1 MTETAVPA
9 AVHEGARVEPV
20 HALARL
26 DVYKALDTSP
36 RGLTAEEAATR
47 LARYG
52 LNQLPKAKGRHI
64 AFRFF
69 EQFTDLFAVVL
80 MVASAITFLA
90 YIIQNPHDIG
100 NLQLAVAILGVVFL
114 NAVIG
119 FFQEYSAEKTAE
131 ALQAMVP
138 RSCRVIRDGERIE
151 VAASELVP
159 GDVVVLEAG
168 DAVSCDCRVVE
179 AHDLSVNNVA
189 LTGESDPVGR
199 TTDPSLPDSELI
211 ESRNCVFMG
220 TSVVNGTG
228 KAVVYATGLDTE
240 FGKIFQLTAQVQEE
254 KSPLQ
259 RQVAIMAKRVSII
272 AIVLGAALFALR
284 ATTSSQK
291 VVDSFVFSLGVMVAL
306 VPEGLPATLSVSLAI
321 GVRRMARKNALIKKL
336 LAVETLGSTTVICT
350 DKTGTLTKAEMTLQ
364 SVWGSGRHHAVSG
377 VGYAPDGE
385 VEDAEAVR
393 DVLRAG
399 ALCADA
405 KLLPPDSDNG
415 WRILGDTTEGA
426 IVVAAA
432 KAGVD
437 LEVELSLAPR
447 VAEFPFDSDRKL
459 MSTVHR
465 LDSGPVSYVK
475 GSPQELL
482 DRCRAAQWDGSERPM
497 TDDLRSEIAA
507 ANDAMAAQA
516 LRVLAIGTRSVPRD
530 TPSQD
535 EAERDLVFL
544 GLVGMLDPPRPEVSE
559 AVASCRGAGIRV
571 IMVTG
576 DYGLTAEAIARK
588 VGIVQGDHARVISG
602 TELEAMDDEQLKAE
616 LTNSWEMVFA
626 RVKPEHKMRVV
637 ANLKDLGE
645 IVAVTGDGVN
655 DAPALKRADIGVAM
669 GITGT
674 DVAREAAVMVLLD
687 DSFASI
693 VHAVELGR
701 SVYQNIRKF
710 LIYLFSHNLAE
721 LTPILAASFVN
732 FSLVPLTALQVLAI
746 DLGSDVMPALA
757 LGAEPPEPGIMDRP
771 PRPPSERLFSWGVV
785 RRFMFLGTIQSIGVV
800 FAFFWR
806 IHSAHVGLAHFV
818 QAPGSAYPANAHLRH
833 VYREALTMT
842 EAGIVMSQFFNGF
855 AVRTDEQ
862 SVFKVGLLSNL
873 PLVAAE
879 FLGVGIV
886 ACISYLRPLQTVFHT
901 TGLTVYDWAM
911 LTAFGLVLLIAD
923 ELRKA
928 WLRARR
934 RRSGSP
940 GGERTGGSGG
950 APGGREAA
958 PASTSQ
964 PAGSAPH
971 TAVGAF
977 PGGDGGR
984 GAGSDAPGSGMES
997 SLTTAK
1003 EA

>member
-1 MTETAVPA
+1 VFGETDVSEADVS
-9 AVHEGARVEPV
+9 VREGGDVSPV
-20 HALARL
+20 HALPRF
-26 DVYKALDTSP
+26 DVFGALETSP
-36 RGLTAEEAATR
+36 RGLTVEEVGR
-47 LARYG
+47 RRERYG
-52 LNQLPKAKGRHI
+52 LNELPKAKGRPI
-64 AFRFF
+64 IFRFF

-80 MVASAITFLA
+80 IAASGITFLA
-90 YIIQNPHDIG
+90 YGIQSPHDIN
-100 NLQLAVAILGVVFL
+100 NLELAVAILGVVFL

-138 RSCRVIRDGERIE
+138 RSCRVIRDGDRIE
-151 VAASELVP
+151 VPASELIP
-159 GDVVVLEAG
+159 GDVVVFEAG
-168 DAVSCDCRVVE
+168 DAVSCDCRLVE
-179 AHDLSVNNVA
+179 AYDLSVNNVS

-199 TTDPSLPDSELI
+199 TTDPSLPETELI

-228 KAVVYATGLDTE
+228 KGVAFATGLQTE
-240 FGKIFQLTAQVQEE
+240 FGRIFQLTSQVQED

-259 RQVAIMAKRVSII
+259 RQVAIMAKRVSAV
-272 AIVLGAALFALR
+272 AIGLGAALFLLR

-291 VVDSFVFSLGVMVAL
+291 VVDSFVFALGVMVAL

-336 LAVETLGSTTVICT
+336 SAVETLGSTTVICT

-364 SVWGSGRHHAVSG
+364 VVWESGRTHAVSG
-377 VGYAPDGE
+377 VGYEPTG
-385 VEDAEAVR
+385 VIEDPGNVYG
-393 DVLRAG
+393 VLRAG

-405 KLLPPDSDNG
+405 KLLEPTDTDG

-432 KAGVD
+432 KCGVSLD
-437 LEVELSLAPR
+437 VEYDKTPR

-465 LDSGPVSYVK
+465 VDDGHVSFIK

-482 DRCRAAQWDGSERPM
+482 ARCRRVFWDGTEIEL
-497 TDDLRSEIAA
+497 DDGLRAEIAA
-507 ANDAMAAQA
+507 ANDALAGEA
-516 LRVLAIGTRSVPRD
+516 LRVLGIGYRAVSGPH
-530 TPSQD
+530 PSQT
-535 EAERDLVFL
+535 EAEQDLVFL
-544 GLVGMLDPPRPEVSE
+544 GLVGMLDPPRPEVSD
-559 AVASCRGAGIRV
+559 AVAQCRNAGIRI

-576 DYGLTAEAIARK
+576 DYGLTAEAIARR
-588 VGIVQGDHARVISG
+588 VGIIVGDRARVISG
-602 TELEAMDDEQLKAE
+602 AELEEMSDPDLKAVLGE
-616 LTNSWEMVFA
+616 YWEVVFA

-637 ANLKDLGE
+637 SNLKEMGE

-721 LTPILAASFVN
+721 LAPILAATFVG
-732 FSLVPLTALQVLAI
+732 FPLVPLTALQVLAI

-771 PRPPSERLFSWGVV
+771 PRPPGERLFSASVV
-785 RRFMFLGTIQSIGVV
+785 GRFLFLGTIQSIGVC

-806 IHSAHVGLAHFV
+806 IHSAHVGFSHFNP
-818 QAPGSAYPANAHLRH
+818 AAGTPYPANAHIAH

-862 SVFKVGLLSNL
+862 SVFTVGLLSNL
-873 PLVAAE
+873 PLVIAE
-879 FLGVGIV
+879 FLGIGIV
-886 ACISYLRPLQTVFHT
+886 SCIAYLPPLQTVFHT
-901 TGLTVYDWAM
+901 AGLTVYDWLM
-911 LTAFGLVLLIAD
+911 LTGFGVVLLVAD

-928 WLRARR
+928 WVRARAHSRLQTNGDATAGPHHTRGTVIDAQISAARGQR
-934 RRSGSP
+934 RPVVS
-940 GGERTGGSGG
+940 E
-950 APGGREAA
+950 
-958 PASTSQ
+958 
-964 PAGSAPH
+964 
-971 TAVGAF
+971 
-977 PGGDGGR
+977 
-984 GAGSDAPGSGMES
+984 
-997 SLTTAK
+997 K

>member
-1 MTETAVPA
+1 MPA
-9 AVHEGARVEPV
+9 DVASPPGPPLQRV
-20 HALARL
+20 HALPRL
-26 DVYKALDTSP
+26 DVYGAYDSSP
-36 RGLTAEEAATR
+36 RGLTNEEAAAR
-47 LARYG
+47 LERTG
-52 LNQLPKAKGRHI
+52 PNELPKGHRRPLI
-64 AFRFF
+64 YRFF
-69 EQFTDLFAVVL
+69 EQFTDLFALVL
-80 MVASAITFLA
+80 VAASAITFLA
-90 YIIQNPHDIG
+90 YFIQNPHDVN
-100 NLQLAVAILGVVFL
+100 NLELAIAILGVVFL

-138 RSCRVIRDGERIE
+138 RVCRVIRGGERVE
-151 VAASELVP
+151 VPAIDLVP

-168 DAVSCDCRVVE
+168 DAVSCDCRLVE
-179 AHDLSVNNVA
+179 AYDLSVNNVA

-199 TTDPSLPDSELI
+199 TTDPSLPDSDLI

-228 KAVVYATGLDTE
+228 KAVAFATGLQTE
-240 FGKIFQLTAQVQEE
+240 FGRIFQLTADVVED

-259 RQVAIMAKRVSII
+259 RQVAIMARRVSVI
-272 AIVLGAALFALR
+272 AIALGAVLFGLR
-284 ATTSSQK
+284 AATSSAK
-291 VVDSFVFSLGVMVAL
+291 IVDSFVFALGVMVAL

-321 GVRRMARKNALIKKL
+321 GVRRMAKKNALIKKL

-364 SVWGSGRHHAVSG
+364 VVWESGRAHTVSG
-377 VGYAPDGE
+377 VGYAPEGDVADGGR
-385 VEDAEAVR
+385 AVP
-393 DVLRAG
+393 VLRAG

-405 KLLPPDSDNG
+405 KLLAPDQDNG
-415 WRILGDTTEGA
+415 WRILGDTTEGS

-432 KAGVD
+432 KVGVD
-437 LEVELSLAPR
+437 LDLEAEKCPR

-459 MSTVHR
+459 MSTIHR
-465 LDSGPVSYVK
+465 DDAGHVSFVK

-482 DRCRAAQWDGSERPM
+482 ARCVAVRWDGEDVPLD
-497 TDDLRSEIAA
+497 DDLRRRVRE
-507 ANDAMAAQA
+507 ANDAMANQA
-516 LRVLAIGTRSVPRD
+516 LRVLAVGTRAVAGPH
-530 TPSQD
+530 PAQD
-535 EAERDLVFL
+535 EAERDLVLL
-544 GLVGMLDPPRPEVSE
+544 GLVGMLDPPRPEVTA
-559 AVASCRGAGIRV
+559 AVAECRQAGIRV

-588 VGIVQGDHARVISG
+588 VGIVVGSRARVVSG
-602 TELEAMDDEQLKAE
+602 ADLEAMDDPELKAVLAE
-616 LTNSWEMVFA
+616 HWEIVFA

-637 ANLKDLGE
+637 SNLKEMGE

-721 LTPILAASFVN
+721 LSPILAATFVG
-732 FSLVPLTALQVLAI
+732 FPLVPLTALQVLAI

-771 PRPPSERLFSWGVV
+771 PRPPSERLFSASVV
-785 RRFMFLGTIQSIGVV
+785 GRFLFLGTIQSIGVV

-806 IHSAHVGLAHFV
+806 IHSAHLGFGAFD
-818 QAPGSAYPANAHLRH
+818 QAAGSPYPANAVARH

-842 EAGIVMSQFFNGF
+842 QAGIVMSQFFNGF

-862 SVFKVGLLSNL
+862 SVFKVGLFTNL
-873 PLVAAE
+873 PLIAAE
-879 FLGVGIV
+879 FLGIGIV
-886 ACISYLRPLQTVFHT
+886 SAISYVPVLENVFHT
-901 TGLTVYDWAM
+901 GPLSVYDWLM
-911 LTAFGLVLLIAD
+911 LGGFGFALLVAD

-928 WLRARR
+928 YVRSRR
-934 RRSGSP
+934 RKTTP
-940 GGERTGGSGG
+940 AITGID
-950 APGGREAA
+950 AEVPDVRE
-958 PASTSQ
+958 SV
-964 PAGSAPH
+964 
-971 TAVGAF
+971 TA
-977 PGGDGGR
+977 
-984 GAGSDAPGSGMES
+984 
-997 SLTTAK
+997 
-1003 EA
+1003 